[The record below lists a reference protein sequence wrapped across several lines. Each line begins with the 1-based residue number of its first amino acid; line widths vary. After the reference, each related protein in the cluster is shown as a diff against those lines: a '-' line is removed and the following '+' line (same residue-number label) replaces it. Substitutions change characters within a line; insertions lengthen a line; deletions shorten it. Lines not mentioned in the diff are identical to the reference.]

1 MRTFAETSSHMI
13 GATINQRG
21 NKKQL
26 REKIAA
32 IRHQSTDDTDD
43 ILTNLFPKD
52 AFPSRRGSRWRPNW
66 RKLIQGFERKPIRGI
81 RNLAGISPASRS
93 NRSMPLQLIF
103 KPVFPRPLSLI
114 PPPVQRATTYN
125 PRTTIIT
132 IVMKERTK
140 KR

>member
-52 AFPSRRGSRWRPNW
+52 VFPPRRDSVGGRIGGSLFKDSSVSRFE
-66 RKLIQGFERKPIRGI
+66 GFVIW
-81 RNLAGISPASRS
+81 PASRS